1 MQDEDNFLFIKPL
14 KQLRH
19 ETCCNL
25 NFIIPAIQKEEKKI
39 GAPEKVNKRKTTD
52 FPCNFE
58 MDEVNSSDEED
69 SVNLSRD

>member
-1 MQDEDNFLFIKPL
+1 LFIKPL
-14 KQLRH
+14 KQLRY

-39 GAPEKVNKRKTTD
+39 GAAPEKVSKRKTSD

-69 SVNLSRD
+69 SVDLARE